1 MQFASSDSAL
11 ERIHA
16 QAAEEKSQTMK
27 RASIITLSGVSFLI
41 AIKLAAW
48 LATGSLSLLS
58 SLVDSAMDLLAS
70 LTNFFAIRYALV
82 PPDHE
87 HRFGHGKVEYIAG
100 MGQALFIAGSAV
112 VIGVEA
118 VRRFIAPVPVE
129 EGALGIGVMVITILV
144 TLGMV
149 SYQRRAMAATG
160 SMAVRADY
168 VHYVM
173 DVLAGVAVIVALV
186 LSTAL
191 GWTWA
196 DPLFALGIAL
206 YILHGAWEV
215 GSTSFHNLMDREF
228 DDAERMA
235 IGETVLATP
244 GVQGMH
250 ELKTRRSG
258 LLCFIQLHI
267 DVDGALSLTEAH
279 AIAEVVEAAV
289 QALHPHAEVMIHIDP
304 V

>member
-1 MQFASSDSAL
+1 MQFASDNSAL
-11 ERIHA
+11 GRIHA
-16 QAAEEKSQTMK
+16 QAAGEKSQTMK
-27 RASIITLSGVSFLI
+27 RASLITLGGVSFLI

-118 VRRFIAPVPVE
+118 IRRFIAPVPVE
-129 EGALGIGVMVITILV
+129 EGVLGIGVMVVTILV

-149 SYQRRAMAATG
+149 SYQRRAIAATD
-160 SMAVRADY
+160 STAVRADY

-173 DVLAGVAVIVALV
+173 DVLAGVAVIVALA
-186 LSTAL
+186 LSTTL
-191 GWTWA
+191 GWAWA
-196 DPLFALGIAL
+196 DPLFALGIAI

-228 DDAERMA
+228 DDAERIA
-235 IGETVLATP
+235 IGETVLATA

-267 DVDGALSLTEAH
+267 DVDGTLPLMEAH

-289 QALHPHAEVMIHIDP
+289 QSLHPHAEVMIHIDP